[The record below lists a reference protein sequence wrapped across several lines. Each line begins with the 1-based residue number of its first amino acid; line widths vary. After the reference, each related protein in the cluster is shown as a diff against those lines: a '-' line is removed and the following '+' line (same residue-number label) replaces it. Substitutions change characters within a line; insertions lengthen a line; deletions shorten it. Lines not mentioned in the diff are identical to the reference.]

1 MQLGCAENVSLNP
14 SYLLI
19 RGFFVCPGIQY
30 MSEQY
35 LGRDFLAGLVVWQKS
50 PKDDPIIVDGEEGIP
65 YFSPNGRPKL
75 AILKNGQLIDAISID
90 IITKKVTSYDD
101 IRHQNNQHGFRYW
114 GNKTLGL
121 WVNETVVIRAMRNRA
136 KLRQIGWNDERL
148 QVELSVLLISMTYSK
163 TSDQFLATVSRRN
176 WMSNQRDDISI
187 LAIGAY
193 GLYQGFSPRK
203 GFKAPMKGKN
213 EGEIADTVMRL
224 NSCSE

>member
-1 MQLGCAENVSLNP
+1 
-14 SYLLI
+14 
-19 RGFFVCPGIQY
+19 

-187 LAIGAY
+187 LATCTE
-193 GLYQGFSPRK
+193 P
-203 GFKAPMKGKN
+203 
-213 EGEIADTVMRL
+213 
-224 NSCSE
+224 